1 MSKTAPKKPRG
12 KPGRPPKFSSEVQA
26 EALRLAAE
34 TTPEEAAETM
44 AARGAKVSS
53 RQIRNWLDGR
63 HVAADTRPAATP
75 SPGPTSAA
83 APSAPPPDPLA
94 LVRRILS
101 ARDPSA
107 LAELE
112 AGLAAAAQ
120 GEEPLRA
127 WLARP
132 LPLHEPVDPLE
143 AAVAALGVAVSHAE
157 RLPPQH
163 RSAATVLGK
172 VGDLAAR
179 VEKIAAGRPRVAT
192 PDEVTERIEAR
203 RDEAV
208 HKILEHTSEAR
219 AKLAADRKALVA
231 WAAGEMA
238 PRVADEL
245 ARRVADML
253 GGTP

>member
-1 MSKTAPKKPRG
+1 MKSRA
-12 KPGRPPKFSSEVQA
+12 
-26 EALRLAAE
+26 ALLLADAIE
-34 TTPEEAAETM
+34 
-44 AARGAKVSS
+44 
-53 RQIRNWLDGR
+53 
-63 HVAADTRPAATP
+63 
-75 SPGPTSAA
+75 SAA
-83 APSAPPPDPLA
+83 ASAPKADPGPDMT

-107 LAELE
+107 LAELD

-120 GEEPLRA
+120 GEEALRA

-132 LPLHEPVDPLE
+132 LPVHEPVDPLE

-208 HKILEHTSEAR
+208 HKILEHTREAH
-219 AKLAADRKALVA
+219 AKLTADRKALAA
-231 WAAGEMA
+231 WAAEELA

-245 ARRVADML
+245 ARRVDSML
-253 GGTP
+253 GGSP

>member
-1 MSKTAPKKPRG
+1 MPRG
-12 KPGRPPKFSSEVQA
+12 GKRPGSGRPPKYPPEVQA

-34 TTPEEAAETM
+34 TTPEEAADTLGT
-44 AARGAKVSS
+44 RGITVTS
-53 RQIRNWLDGR
+53 RQIRNWQDGK
-63 HVAADTRPAATP
+63 HVAGYTPSPTPAAPSGTPAATP
-75 SPGPTSAA
+75 T
-83 APSAPPPDPLA
+83 PPPDPLA

-112 AGLAAAAQ
+112 AGLSVAAQ
-120 GEEPLRA
+120 GEDALRA

-179 VEKIAAGRPRVAT
+179 VEKIAAGRPRVET
-192 PDEVTERIEAR
+192 PDEVTARIEAR

-208 HKILEHTSEAR
+208 QKIMQHTGEAR

-231 WAAGEMA
+231 WASGEMA
-238 PRVADEL
+238 PRVAEEL
-245 ARRVADML
+245 ARRVDDML
-253 GGTP
+253 GGPLP